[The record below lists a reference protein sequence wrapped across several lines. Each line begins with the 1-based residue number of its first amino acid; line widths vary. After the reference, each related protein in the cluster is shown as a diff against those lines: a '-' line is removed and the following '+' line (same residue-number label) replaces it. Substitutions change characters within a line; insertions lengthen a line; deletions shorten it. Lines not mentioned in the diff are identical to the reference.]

1 MGVLTVKADRREEL
15 LRLMKVVQETTLR
28 DEKGSIQFVY
38 GEDKATENKFY
49 IFDQYVNEEAFTEHT
64 KMPAYQSF
72 VEFAK
77 TDPFTEGGAPVGGFY
92 NTLEVVDK
100 AGPFTLNISISV
112 KEERR
117 DEFHTLIRNN
127 QKQSLAVEEGC
138 IKFVFGEDKE
148 KTNTFHFHEEYVN
161 EDAFNKH
168 FETPHVKIWIDF
180 TQTDPFPKGSEPIV
194 GQYAGAHET
203 GKKEPIRAGLAL
215 NVVFTLKADRRED
228 FLRMIKVVQETTL
241 RDDKGSIQFV
251 YGEDKATE
259 NKFYLFEQYVN
270 EEAFAEHGKMPAFN
284 TWVEFTK
291 TDPFTEG
298 GGPVANIYNILEV
311 VDKAGPCAM
320 HASFSVKEERRDEFL
335 TLIRNNQKQS
345 LAVKRPLQEGA
356 LEEGCIR
363 FVVGEDKDKT
373 NTFHLHEEYS
383 SEDAFHKH
391 FETPHVKAWTDF
403 PQTDPFTKG
412 GEPIFGVYA
421 CAHG

>member
-1 MGVLTVKADRREEL
+1 MG
-15 LRLMKVVQETTLR
+15 
-28 DEKGSIQFVY
+28 
-38 GEDKATENKFY
+38 
-49 IFDQYVNEEAFTEHT
+49 
-64 KMPAYQSF
+64 
-72 VEFAK
+72 
-77 TDPFTEGGAPVGGFY
+77 
-92 NTLEVVDK
+92 
-100 AGPFTLNISISV
+100 
-112 KEERR
+112 
-117 DEFHTLIRNN
+117 
-127 QKQSLAVEEGC
+127 
-138 IKFVFGEDKE
+138 
-148 KTNTFHFHEEYVN
+148 
-161 EDAFNKH
+161 
-168 FETPHVKIWIDF
+168 
-180 TQTDPFPKGSEPIV
+180 
-194 GQYAGAHET
+194 
-203 GKKEPIRAGLAL
+203 
-215 NVVFTLKADRRED
+215 
-228 FLRMIKVVQETTL
+228 LRMIKVAQETTL

-270 EEAFAEHGKMPAFN
+270 EEAFAEHHKMPAFN

-391 FETPHVKAWTDF
+391 FETPHVKTWTDST
-403 PQTDPFTKG
+403 QTDPFTKG

-421 CAHG
+421 CAHEAGKKEPIRAGHALNVVFTLKADRRKDFLRMIKVVRETTLRDDKGSIQFVYGEDKATENKFYLFEQYVNEEGLTEHMKMPPFNTWVEFTKTAPFAEGGDPVVGFYNTLEVVDKTGPFALNISFSVKEERRDEFITLIRNNQKQALAVKRPLQALALEEGCIRFVVGE